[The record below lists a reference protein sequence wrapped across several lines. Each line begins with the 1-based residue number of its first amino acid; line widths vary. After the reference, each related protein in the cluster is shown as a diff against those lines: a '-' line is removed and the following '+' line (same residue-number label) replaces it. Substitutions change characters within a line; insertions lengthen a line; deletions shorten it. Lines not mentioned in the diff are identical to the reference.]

1 MPESEEKELLDEL
14 VRAWVEVYKKSST
27 TLVLLRYI
35 ASDGPVDT
43 SEIADA
49 FVRRTGWE
57 ITERGLYR
65 TLRRLS
71 AIGLV
76 SVHERPGRRTGAQ
89 RNVYEIS
96 GRGEA
101 YVQRIE
107 SVLIT

>member
-1 MPESEEKELLDEL
+1 MPESEEEELLDEL
-14 VRAWVEVYKKSST
+14 VRTWVEVYKKSST

-49 FVRRTGWE
+49 FAQRTGWE
-57 ITERGLYR
+57 LAERGLYR

-71 AIGLV
+71 TIGLV
-76 SVHERPGRRTGAQ
+76 SVHERPGHRTGAK

-96 GRGEA
+96 ARGAA

-107 SVLIT
+107 AVLIP